1 MKKYILNI
9 GLETSLKFDDGAH
22 TLTPEQVLQVLEDK
36 FLKVHYHT
44 LADSFSEETLIA
56 TVSDK
61 LGIGFLEHAGIEN
74 EILEL
79 SRELMQDCI
88 AVYDI
93 TEGRG
98 QLVGDYA
105 AEWGEFDPQ
114 YFLIN

>member
-1 MKKYILNI
+1 MIKYILNI
-9 GLETSLKFDDGAH
+9 GLETSLNFDAEAY
-22 TLTPEQVLQVLEDK
+22 TLTPEQVLQALKDK
-36 FLKVHYHT
+36 FLEVHYYT
-44 LADSFSEETLIA
+44 LADSASEETLIV

>member
-9 GLETSLKFDDGAH
+9 GLETSLNFDAAAH
-22 TLTPEQVLQVLEDK
+22 TLRYEQVLQALADK
-36 FLKVHYHT
+36 FLEVHYYT
-44 LADSFSEETLIA
+44 LATSASEETLIV

-61 LGIGFLEHAGIEN
+61 LGVGFLKHAGIEN

-88 AVYDI
+88 ALYDL
-93 TEGRG
+93 TQDQGM
-98 QLVGDYA
+98 LVGDYA
-105 AEWGEFDPQ
+105 ADWGEFDPQ

>member
-1 MKKYILNI
+1 MRKYVLNI
-9 GLETSLKFDDGAH
+9 GLDTSLNFDTEAH
-22 TLTPEQVLQVLEDK
+22 KLTSEQVLQALRDK
-36 FLKVHYHT
+36 FLEVHYCT
-44 LADSFSEETLIA
+44 VADSISEETLIV

-61 LGIGFLEHAGIEN
+61 LGIGFLQYAGIEN

-79 SRELMQDCI
+79 SQELMQDYI